1 MTRIAILGA
10 GRIAEVHARA
20 IREAGAE
27 IASIYDIRADAAA
40 TLAGRFGASTAASA
54 EAAITA
60 PDVDGVIVATS
71 TDTHVD
77 FILASAR
84 AGKAVMCEKP
94 VDLSVERAETCRE
107 GLKGL
112 GAPVQIGF
120 NRRFDPTHAA
130 VAASVRDGSIGKIEN
145 LLIVSRDPAPPP
157 ADYIARSGGLFKD
170 MMIHDFDMARFILG
184 EEPTEIS
191 ASGSV
196 LVDDAIGAAGD
207 IDSASVQMRT
217 ASGALCQILN
227 SRRAVY
233 GYDQRI
239 EAFGSAGMVSSD
251 NPRASAILRSDAA
264 VTEAREPL
272 MNFFLDRYA
281 ESYRLEILSFLDI
294 ITRGAAPA
302 VSFEDGFRALVIAE
316 AAGQALKEGRTVK
329 IPAGRS

>member
-1 MTRIAILGA
+1 MSKIAILGA

-27 IASIYDIRADAAA
+27 IASIYDIRDDAATA
-40 TLAGRFGASTAASA
+40 LADRFGTRAARSA

-77 FILASAR
+77 FILAAAR

-94 VDLSVERAETCRE
+94 VDLSVERAEMCRK

-130 VAASVRDGSIGKIEN
+130 VAAAVRDGAIGRIEN
-145 LLIVSRDPAPPP
+145 LLIVSRDPGPPP

-170 MMIHDFDMARFILG
+170 MTIHDFDMARFILG

-217 ASGALCQILN
+217 ASGALCQIVN

-233 GYDQRI
+233 GYDQRV

-251 NPRASAILRSDAA
+251 NPRATAMLRSDAD
-264 VTEAREPL
+264 VTEARAPL
-272 MNFFLDRYA
+272 MTFFLDRYA
-281 ESYRLEILSFLDI
+281 ESYRLEILSFLQI
-294 ITRGAAPA
+294 IARGAAPA
-302 VSFEDGFRALVIAE
+302 VTFEDGYRALVIAE
-316 AAGQALKEGRTVK
+316 AAGQALRDGRTVK
-329 IPAGRS
+329 IPTT